1 MPRPSVRGK
10 LVDAG
15 YETLFSQGFQGS
27 SIQDITEAAGVPKGS
42 FFNHFKTKEALA
54 LEVLARYE
62 EVGRGDLLFDETKPP
77 LQRLRQHFEFLA
89 DRLEGWDFNRGC
101 MIGNFATEMAD
112 TYPAIREALF
122 DALTR
127 WTDAI
132 ASVLRSAQA
141 AGEIDPRQDA
151 DLLAR
156 FLVNSW
162 EGAVIRLRVVR
173 NRQPLDEFFTI
184 CFGALLK

>member
-1 MPRPSVRGK
+1 
-10 LVDAG
+10 
-15 YETLFSQGFQGS
+15 
-27 SIQDITEAAGVPKGS
+27 
-42 FFNHFKTKEALA
+42 
-54 LEVLARYE
+54 
-62 EVGRGDLLFDETKPP
+62 
-77 LQRLRQHFEFLA
+77 
-89 DRLEGWDFNRGC
+89 
-101 MIGNFATEMAD
+101 
-112 TYPAIREALF
+112 
-122 DALTR
+122 
-127 WTDAI
+127 
-132 ASVLRSAQA
+132 LRSAQA